1 MSDSSFNFVAFVE
14 AKPIT
19 RLSSEYNNK
28 LLYKI
33 RDSFT
38 ETQQNLFVSSF
49 YCYLNYHPTNDFV
62 IDLDDVW
69 KWLGFSQK
77 VKAKELLEKN
87 FIVDKDYKFLLS
99 AQVKQTSDTRGG
111 HNKQTFLM
119 TIRTFKLFCIKAGTE
134 KANEIHEYFVKL
146 EDIVNELIYEESNE
160 MKEKMQKNILLLEKN
175 EQEKQQLQNKFVQL
189 EEENKRLQELKA
201 AVPVIYVYNTNVQL
215 ENPDI
220 KIGYSTN
227 IHNRM
232 SEFNTSGKRGKFEYT
247 VEVFDIEV
255 RHIEKII
262 HIMLSKYRVGGEL
275 FKIKVDE
282 AIMVIKRIMNTL
294 KLVNL
299 DDVEE
304 RQMKM
309 KKLHDIESNI
319 IDNVYIDKD
328 NTREMSCQ
336 TMEEEFIEEKTN
348 IIKDELTIKFD
359 KFIEDH
365 CIVRNDVEVSC
376 TDIIGLYRIVN
387 KSASKEV
394 YQRMLSYLSSRFK
407 PSRLKYQNK
416 DQVVNGYSGVTLNH
430 IDYSKCPVDSNEQN
444 FIFHSCVFSP
454 SGKVLLSELTDEY
467 KKWKKQ
473 VNIPVLENDEKML
486 RDYLNDTG
494 YVLYT
499 TIWAKNGNGVGYYG
513 IYLKK
518 DVDKHRLTSST
529 GKKVEKRS
537 KDSHALLGTW
547 ETIAKAAEAEKMCA
561 AKMSRSIKNAVIFND
576 DYYYCTA

>member
-1 MSDSSFNFVAFVE
+1 VE

-19 RLSSEYNNK
+19 RLSNEYNNK

-359 KFIEDH
+359 KFIEDKTSPMGEGNESWNYNIPLNELNINITKVDHPVFEYNGRAFH
-365 CIVRNDVEVSC
+365 CQITKVPLLRIHNLDENFSNLADNSGIKKELEDFINDNF
-376 TDIIGLYRIVN
+376 THI
-387 KSASKEV
+387 
-394 YQRMLSYLSSRFK
+394 YQ
-407 PSRLKYQNK
+407 
-416 DQVVNGYSGVTLNH
+416 
-430 IDYSKCPVDSNEQN
+430 
-444 FIFHSCVFSP
+444 VFEER
-454 SGKVLLSELTDEY
+454 LLSFVGDNRVMNE
-467 KKWKKQ
+467 
-473 VNIPVLENDEKML
+473 II
-486 RDYLNDTG
+486 
-494 YVLYT
+494 YV
-499 TIWAKNGNGVGYYG
+499 V
-513 IYLKK
+513 
-518 DVDKHRLTSST
+518 R
-529 GKKVEKRS
+529 
-537 KDSHALLGTW
+537 GTK
-547 ETIAKAAEAEKMCA
+547 I
-561 AKMSRSIKNAVIFND
+561 I
-576 DYYYCTA
+576 